1 MSFQELSKIAL
12 KRNGMERLWR
22 SNKKKSCLCTS
33 CGNNA
38 VEEQYSIPYCNF
50 CISKNTADEEPA
62 RSVFQ
67 DSKHAHCFYCLLLQV
82 NLTQNTKTTSHQKW
96 RQPHQKM
103 KTASPRKLR
112 LSHPKKQSHTKYE
125 DDLFWAYTKFAATLL
140 KSHLFRFLW
149 PLPGGQGHH
158 NFNMSVCLFYH
169 LFLPDVARH
178 RKT

>member
-1 MSFQELSKIAL
+1 M
-12 KRNGMERLWR
+12 GWR
-22 SNKKKSCLCTS
+22 GCGGLTKKSPVS
-33 CGNNA
+33 ARA
-38 VEEQYSIPYCNF
+38 VATMLSSSNIQFHIAIF
-50 CISKNTADEEPA
+50 VLVKTLQA
-62 RSVFQ
+62 SVSVQMGSRWRASRKCVSRFN
-67 DSKHAHCFYCLLLQV
+67 CLLLQV

-96 RQPHQKM
+96 RQPHHKM

-112 LSHPKKQSHTKYE
+112 LSHPKKNTKYE

-169 LFLPDVARH
+169 LFFPVTSPDIVQYS
-178 RKT
+178 